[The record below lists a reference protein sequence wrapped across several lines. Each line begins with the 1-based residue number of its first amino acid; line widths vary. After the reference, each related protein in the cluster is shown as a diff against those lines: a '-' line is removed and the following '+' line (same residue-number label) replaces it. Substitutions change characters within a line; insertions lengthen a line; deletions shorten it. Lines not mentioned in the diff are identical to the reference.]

1 MHQILWLL
9 YIAII
14 WYKKSTSLPKLYF
27 AISNR
32 RDVTVRDLRQIEKFG
47 YKVLKLRLDVKY
59 FKTCTDLGLCPQF
72 LKFKAPKLKVYKNSS
87 ELYQIVVSKKLKEVR
102 KDLARTEIEY
112 VRKKSVL
119 QHLGIVEKRCLSSLL
134 QDKFQK
140 AANNTIVT
148 YKKKL
153 TQLWLKQRRCSPEC
167 IINVSKRELT
177 ILEKETLRFG
187 RDNHILPN
195 KPKVDDIKCSIER
208 TLHSLKTIEGLA
220 VDDEIRDEIKFAT
233 MNFTNNAKILCSD
246 RKNTALH
253 RTLYNLSQEPD
264 IKVCSFDKG
273 RGVVIMDSNDY
284 YSKLDDIVND
294 QSKFHELKVNSK
306 IHPVI
311 AKEKSISCYVRK
323 YLKDFG
329 PETMRRLIP
338 SGSNPGKIYGLVK
351 IHKRDNPLR
360 PVVSMIGTPEYQLAK
375 FLDSLIKPY
384 IPQTYML

>member
-1 MHQILWLL
+1 M
-9 YIAII
+9 
-14 WYKKSTSLPKLYF
+14 
-27 AISNR
+27 R
-32 RDVTVRDLRQIEKFG
+32 RV
-47 YKVLKLRLDVKY
+47 
-59 FKTCTDLGLCPQF
+59 
-72 LKFKAPKLKVYKNSS
+72 
-87 ELYQIVVSKKLKEVR
+87 
-102 KDLARTEIEY
+102 LARTEIEY

-119 QHLGIVEKRCLSSLL
+119 QHLGIVEKGCLFSLL

-148 YKKKL
+148 HKKKL

-187 RDNHILPN
+187 LDNHILPN

-220 VDDEIRDEIKFAT
+220 VDDEIRNEIKFAT
-233 MNFTNNAKILCSD
+233 KNFTNNAKILNSD

-264 IKVCSFDKG
+264 IKVCNFEKG
-273 RGVVIMDSNDY
+273 RGVVIMDSSDY

-311 AKEKSISCYVRK
+311 AKEKSISYYVRK

-329 PETMRRLIP
+329 PETMQRLIP
-338 SGSNPGKIYGLVK
+338 SGSNPGKYT
-351 IHKRDNPLR
+351 D
-360 PVVSMIGTPEYQLAK
+360 
-375 FLDSLIKPY
+375 
-384 IPQTYML
+384 